1 MKLSEMMRVQPIL
14 RGALIAPSLVVLVFV
29 FFNLT
34 ATVDQNAVVQ
44 RLTVGIV
51 NLDEGVTLAGAG
63 PVHVADQAVA
73 ALERQLPLSTIKFP
87 DEPSAMTALDRGV
100 IVAALILPPD
110 FSRTIASGAT
120 AQARVIN
127 TDHLSV
133 LETQVGRT
141 VAGQLQAA
149 LTVAVLSART
159 QFATRLGNAVAAPAA
174 PATPGLVPAVPVP
187 PVTVTPLEAPP
198 APVAPAPA
206 TPATATPATAT
217 PATTTPATTTNVPPL
232 PAAAGPP
239 LIVAMTALHA
249 AANPVLLQV
258 PFVMSFA
265 SWMGSLIGGI
275 LLFFGTRPLLRGGA
289 TGSVA
294 LVRTVIPVF
303 ATVLAA
309 LMGVL
314 LVGWLGGAWEH
325 FWELWAFR
333 WLEMAASMMT
343 ITALFSLLGFFAFLV
358 AVPLVF
364 YQSMLA
370 GLLAPPSAAPAW
382 LTWLDRAPF
391 YETTVAL
398 RTLLIGG
405 PANVIPWNALSVVLG
420 GAIVAIWIGTLV
432 WSRRGR
438 QRA

>member
-1 MKLSEMMRVQPIL
+1 MKLSEMMRAQPIL
-14 RGALIAPSLVVLVFV
+14 RGALIAPSLVVLIFV

-63 PVHVADQAVA
+63 PVRVADQAVA

-87 DEPSAMTALDRGV
+87 DEASATAALDRGV

-149 LTVAVLSART
+149 LTVAVLTART
-159 QFATRLGNAVAAPAA
+159 QFATRQGTVVAAPAA
-174 PATPGLVPAVPVP
+174 PAAPGLVPAVPVP
-187 PVTVTPLEAPP
+187 LVTVTPLDAPP
-198 APVAPAPA
+198 APLP
-206 TPATATPATAT
+206 PATAT
-217 PATTTPATTTNVPPL
+217 NVPPA

-239 LIVAMTALHA
+239 LVVATTALHA
-249 AANPVLLQV
+249 AANPALLQA
-258 PFVMSFA
+258 PFVLSFA

-275 LLFFGTRPLLRGGA
+275 LLFIGTRPLLREGA

-294 LVRTVIPVF
+294 MARTLIPVL

-314 LVGWLGGAWEH
+314 LVGWLGEAWEY

-333 WLEMAASMMT
+333 WLVMAATMAT
-343 ITALFSLLGFFAFLV
+343 ITALFSVMGFLAFVV

-364 YQSMLA
+364 YQTLLA
-370 GLLAPPSAAPAW
+370 GFLAPPSAVPGW
-382 LTWLDRAPF
+382 LAWLDRAPF

-405 PANVIPWNALSVVLG
+405 PANAIPWTALGVVLG
-420 GAIVAIWIGTLV
+420 GAIVATWVGTLV

-438 QRA
+438 RAAG